1 MSWEL
6 PSDPRPPRQQPYDI
20 VREALIASGFVLLL
34 VLTLAAV
41 FSSPDEPPLTIQAFA
56 TSRPRAFLQTALGDL
71 DAKGEIA
78 SYGPPY
84 NHGTGSVQHFG
95 PLSPQ
100 KLAGVTI
107 PIHPATDFV
116 LKPLTAMG
124 KVDPTVAAALRR
136 FEHATPAQQAA
147 WEAAYGSALHAARA
161 AHRNTVAAPAAA
173 GPVPALLDGLLRM
186 AQIGGLD
193 GMLLASHRFYA
204 TDYTRPLLFLQGAAL
219 GAEAAKLHLVGQQWG
234 MMNETGIYPGA
245 VWLWLYAFWYQIPP
259 FSQSSNADIY
269 VMTIMGTLTGLLVIV
284 PWLPGINRLPR
295 GLRVYRLI
303 WRDWY
308 RKS

>member
-6 PSDPRPPRQQPYDI
+6 PSDPRPARQQPYDI
-20 VREALIASGFVLLL
+20 VREALIASGIVL
-34 VLTLAAV
+34 VLVLALAAV
-41 FSSPDEPPLTIQAFA
+41 FSSPDEPPLTIQTFA

-71 DAKGEIA
+71 DGNGTIA

-84 NHGTGSVQHFG
+84 NHGTGSVQHAG
-95 PLSPQ
+95 PFAPQ
-100 KLAGVTI
+100 QMAGVTI

-116 LKPLTAMG
+116 LKPLAAMG
-124 KVDPTVAAALRR
+124 KVDPTVAAALAR
-136 FEHATPAQQAA
+136 FNRANPAQRTA
-147 WEAAYGSALHAARA
+147 WEKAYAAALKAARA

-173 GPVPALLDGLLRM
+173 GPVPDMLGGLLRM
-186 AQIGGLD
+186 AQVGGLD

-204 TDYTRPLLFLQGAAL
+204 TDYTRPLLFLQGSAL

-245 VWLWLYAFWYQIPP
+245 IWLWLYAFWYQIPP
-259 FSQSSNADIY
+259 FSHSSNADIY
-269 VMTIMGTLTGLLVIV
+269 VVTIMGTLTGLLIIA
-284 PWLPGINRLPR
+284 PWLPGVNRLPR
-295 GLRVYRLI
+295 ALRVYRLI

-308 RKS
+308 RS